1 MRIFY
6 ILLLILIVVIST
18 IFISNYNTIQ
28 KNDEA
33 VIASASEVLNQYQRR
48 ADLIPNLISTV
59 KGYSNY
65 EKDVLQEVT
74 NARASIGRISVSAQQ
89 LTDPNEMATY
99 QNAQQA
105 LGQSLSRLLA
115 VSERYPELQASS
127 LYQDLMVQ
135 LEGAENR
142 IAVARGN
149 YIKTVREY
157 NTLIRQFPYNLIAS
171 QFGYQEKASFNVNDE
186 QTIKRVPVVDF
197 N

>member
-99 QNAQQA
+99 QNA
-105 LGQSLSRLLA
+105 
-115 VSERYPELQASS
+115 
-127 LYQDLMVQ
+127 
-135 LEGAENR
+135 
-142 IAVARGN
+142 
-149 YIKTVREY
+149 
-157 NTLIRQFPYNLIAS
+157 
-171 QFGYQEKASFNVNDE
+171 
-186 QTIKRVPVVDF
+186 
-197 N
+197 